1 MLSVNIYS
9 VAEQPFQDRNGV
21 RHAVYSGAAF
31 AVGGNLPGN
40 YTVVRQVNIHF
51 SRLVIGEHGEL
62 AADGEA
68 LEPQDDDFNA
78 RMSLMETLSLLET
91 SKQEYDGVARLG
103 IEALALKLQGMRVKD
118 IAEIY
123 HVPPSHVGAW
133 ISRSAAK
140 LRCDPRF
147 LASLL

>member
-1 MLSVNIYS
+1 MDETRQSPERILKQIEKEEQTLNRGHLKIFFGYAAGVGKTYAMLEAAHQALKAGVDV
-9 VAEQPFQDRNGV
+9 VAG
-21 RHAVYSGAAF
+21 Y
-31 AVGGNLPGN
+31 
-40 YTVVRQVNIHF
+40 I
-51 SRLVIGEHGEL
+51 
-62 AADGEA
+62 
-68 LEPQDDDFNA
+68 EPHT
-78 RMSLMETLSLLET
+78 RPETLSLLEA

-103 IEALALKLQGMRVKD
+103 IEALALKLQGMRVTD